1 MGQDLCPAGEVKAGR
16 SLIWGCPLT
25 DRATTDT
32 GGASEV
38 WRRGKQLACGRRTET
53 FTDGWCYSPV
63 HPRLGCPHQCAQG
76 LRAGTCRQDRKAGE
90 RTAAGCKETA

>member
-1 MGQDLCPAGEVKAGR
+1 MGQDLCPAGDMKAR
-16 SLIWGCPLT
+16 KSLIWGCPLT
-25 DRATTDT
+25 DRPTTDT

-63 HPRLGCPHQCAQG
+63 YPRMGYVPTSAHRG
-76 LRAGTCRQDRKAGE
+76 
-90 RTAAGCKETA
+90 